1 MLCCMMQ
8 IAAINDRDHIGFN
21 KREGPMDI
29 GPETITNQIA
39 IYLLSVCDKYRKFMF
54 CNHIFHQTLANEL

>member
-1 MLCCMMQ
+1 MML
-8 IAAINDRDHIGFN
+8 IAAIDDRYHPGLI

-39 IYLLSVCDKYRKFMF
+39 IYLLSVCDKYREFMF
-54 CNHIFHQTLANEL
+54 SDHIFHKAPSNEL